1 MQDVQQK
8 KGSPVRMMIGL
19 ALALVL
25 GLGAWLLGPAIIPNL
40 TRGSSLSLTS
50 DQLRLI
56 LTAGS
61 FILGLIVVSLLMALV
76 TPRDARNVNEAKLA
90 QERDALRE
98 RQKMER
104 LRARHKS

>member
-8 KGSPVRMMIGL
+8 KGSPVRMVIGV
-19 ALALVL
+19 ALALVVAL
-25 GLGAWLLGPAIIPNL
+25 GGWMFSPTIIPSL

-50 DQLRLI
+50 DQIRLI
-56 LTAGS
+56 MTAGS
-61 FILGLIVVSLLMALV
+61 FVLGLVVVSLVLAFV
-76 TPRDARNVNEAKLA
+76 TPRDARNVNEAKLT

-104 LRARHKS
+104 LRARRKV